1 MEKELLDL
9 ERSVQKG
16 DWETA
21 CDIVEK
27 FDEKQ
32 LEDIP
37 IKYLRI
43 MIDKGSDRA
52 CRLAVGILERLAPQ
66 KKEALHALLHHSK
79 SEQSIVRLRAV
90 TALSRLPGEV
100 LSKIPLDSFKRLT
113 KDKKPEFRVL
123 GFDILGSIAMV
134 TPEKV
139 HKEEPSDTEFLR
151 EKEDVVRQSIL
162 RLSKIVNPIERED
175 LFVTINTRFLVN
187 WTQKE
192 MNSTRVDIYDLV
204 AAMQNRYVAT
214 SHELTKI
221 GNLVTNSCAVDAF
234 LFMTPKRYR
243 GHEVHRFNVGTLGL
257 FLLKT
262 NVSESESLEEYIAQ
276 LKGLT
281 PEDVE
286 KAWLI
291 SAFLH
296 DHAIPLRFMLQIAPI
311 VYDLKTAYKTYPTLL
326 KRFCE
331 VLDEA
336 YNQVFSTALRGIY
349 QSFLDGEKDLL
360 PLQDFVSQELHKIGC
375 PYSPQEGEKLPDH
388 GPLGAANLTTYL
400 RPLAHELIYG
410 NEIIRNSAR
419 AIALHSSSCKIKF
432 NEEPIAFLL
441 VLCDEAQEWGR
452 EISVLPSMVSE
463 FSSVKIGPFRYKEGR
478 RYFEDELVVDFGD
491 PPKDEILEEI
501 GFDYNEFISHKKAA
515 FDRLCSEPKIKP
527 NKVGYTIKELTQ
539 KSFKK
544 L

>member
-1 MEKELLDL
+1 LDL
-9 ERSVQKG
+9 DRSLDEE

-21 CDIVEK
+21 CDIIEK
-27 FDEKQ
+27 FDEIQ

-37 IKYLRI
+37 IKFLRT
-43 MIDKGSDRA
+43 MIDKGTDRA
-52 CRLAVGILERLAPQ
+52 VRRAVGTLESLAPR
-66 KKEALHALLHHSK
+66 KKEALHALLHYAK
-79 SEQSIVRLRAV
+79 SEQDRVRIQAV

-100 LSKIPLDSFKRLT
+100 LSKIPFDTFRLLTTDS
-113 KDKKPEFRVL
+113 KPDIRGL
-123 GFDILGSIAMV
+123 GFVILGAIARV

-139 HKEEPSDTEFLR
+139 HRETWDTEFLR
-151 EKEDVVRQSIL
+151 EKDHSVRQDIL
-162 RLSKIVNPIERED
+162 RFSRIVNPIEREER
-175 LFVTINTRFLVN
+175 FVTVDTLFLVN
-187 WTQKE
+187 WIQKE

-204 AAMQNRYVAT
+204 ADMRKKYVNT
-214 SHELTKI
+214 SHELTEV
-221 GNLVTNSCAVDAF
+221 GNLISHSCAVDAF

-257 FLLKT
+257 FLLRT

-311 VYDLKTAYKTYPTLL
+311 VWDLKTTYKTYPTLL

-336 YNQVFSTALRGIY
+336 YFKVFSSALRGIY
-349 QSFLDGEKDLL
+349 QSFLEGGKDLL
-360 PLQDFVSQELHKIGC
+360 SLRDFVSQELHKIGC
-375 PYSPQEGEKLPDH
+375 PYSPQEGETLPDH
-388 GPLGAANLTTYL
+388 GALGAANLTTYL
-400 RPLAHELIYG
+400 RPLADELIYG
-410 NEIIRNSAR
+410 NEIIRNSAK
-419 AIALHSSSCKIKF
+419 AIALHSSSCNIKF

-452 EISVLPSMVSE
+452 EIAVLPSMVSE
-463 FSSVKIGPFRYKEGR
+463 FASVKIGPFMYEKER
-478 RYFEDELVVDFGD
+478 FFEDELMIDFRY
-491 PPKDEILEEI
+491 PEDEILKKT
-501 GFDYNEFISHKKAA
+501 GFDHKQFKSGKKDA
-515 FDRLCSEPKIKP
+515 FDRLVCTDPKMKP
-527 NKVGYTIKELTQ
+527 NKVRPTLKRRP